1 MRYVAL
7 LVLLLL
13 CGCAQQQRDLPSS
26 VISSAP
32 AADRE

>member
-7 LVLLLL
+7 FVLVL

-32 AADRE
+32 AADHE